1 MAITELANRVD
12 IVQAATEDHE
22 TRIAVIEAAPVYDA
36 AAVADLT
43 ARLGLVE
50 EQLSRVNPS

>member
-22 TRIAVIEAAPVYDA
+22 DRIAVIEAAPVYDA
-36 AAVADLT
+36 AAVADLVT
-43 ARLGLVE
+43 RLGLVE